1 MPLISIVV
9 PVYGVEAYLR
19 PCLDSILAQSF
30 ADFEVVAIDDSSP
43 DRSGEIIDE
52 YSARDRRVRSVHLSR
67 NVGLGRARNVGL
79 ALARGTYTWFVDSDD
94 WIAAGAL
101 AAIGE
106 RVESTKPDVLM
117 VDYARS
123 FLNGSTKRNVLGQL
137 LAQAPETFHIDDYP
151 ELLRTFGVAWNKVV
165 RTEFLREAEIPFPF
179 GWYEDIPFTFPL
191 LAKANRIS
199 TLDRVCLLY
208 RQRRHG
214 NILGSAS
221 ARHGE
226 LLDQYELALARLDA
240 ASHSSNSTGVAAIA
254 GVRTATP
261 VELRREVVKAYL
273 RETAVGHGLLVLNA
287 EGRLPWPERPA
298 FFQRLVEFARR
309 HGLRPHGIKQ
319 RLQMSGAWKWYPQ
332 AKKVWKTRPRKDQV
346 TRKLRRLPGLVH
358 YWWQRRQPLEDLAV
372 YSSYWGRAYECN
384 PAAIHA
390 KAKELAPHVRG
401 VWAVTPEHVV
411 RMPQDVEHVVVG
423 SFGYYR
429 AMARAKW
436 AIYNDN
442 LEGEIVKRPGS
453 IHVQTHHGTPLKH
466 MGVDEPGVDVQKLL
480 KRCDR
485 WDFSLSANHY
495 SSEIWARAYPA
506 RFETLEYGY
515 PRNDVLVHAPAAPG
529 TGMVLYAPTF
539 RPGAQPPVLLGVNV
553 IVKHHYFD
561 EAHPQPRIERL
572 MLAADVLITDY
583 SSVMFDFALLDRPI
597 VIYAPDWESYV
608 RERGVYFDLM
618 REAPGPVAT
627 TLAELQEIFD
637 SGAVWGFA
645 AERAAFRERFCQF
658 DDGKAAER
666 LVRKVFLS

>member
-30 ADFEVVAIDDSSP
+30 ADFEVIAIDDCSP
-43 DRSGEIIDE
+43 DRSSEIIDE
-52 YSARDRRVRSVHLSR
+52 YSARDSRVRPVHLSR

-94 WIAAGAL
+94 WITAGAL
-101 AAIGE
+101 AAIAE
-106 RVESTKPDVLM
+106 RIESTKPDVLM

-123 FLNGSTKRNVLGQL
+123 LLDGSTKRNAEGHL
-137 LAQAPETFHIDDYP
+137 LSHAPETFHIDDYP

-191 LAKANRIS
+191 LAKASRIS

-226 LLDQYELALARLDA
+226 LFDQYELALARLA
-240 ASHSSNSTGVAAIA
+240 EGS
-254 GVRTATP
+254 
-261 VELRREVVKAYL
+261 VKAHL

-287 EGRLPWPERPA
+287 EGRLPGSERPA
-298 FFQRLVEFARR
+298 FFRRLVQFARR
-309 HGLRPHGIKQ
+309 HGLRPHGIKE
-319 RLQMSGAWKWYPQ
+319 RLQMSGAWRWYPQ
-332 AKKVWKTRPRKDQV
+332 AKKVWKTRPSKGQV
-346 TRKLRRLPGLVH
+346 TRKLRRLPGLVY

-401 VWAVTPEHVV
+401 VWVVAPEHAAT
-411 RMPQDVEHVVVG
+411 MPHDVEFVLIG
-423 SFGYYR
+423 SFGYYQ
-429 AMARAKW
+429 AMARARW

-453 IHVQTHHGTPLKH
+453 THVQTHHGTPLKH
-466 MGVDEPGVDVQKLL
+466 MGVDEPGVDVEKLL

-485 WDFSLSANHY
+485 WDFSLSANRY

-506 RFETLEYGY
+506 RFETLEYGS
-515 PRNDVLVHAPAAPG
+515 PRNDVLANAPAAPVTG
-529 TGMVLYAPTF
+529 TVLYAPTF

-553 IVKHHYFD
+553 IVKPHYFD
-561 EAHPQPRIERL
+561 EAHPQPRIEKLL
-572 MLAADVLITDY
+572 MAADVLITDY

-597 VIYAPDWESYV
+597 VIYAPDWASYV
-608 RERGVYFDLM
+608 RQRGVYFDLL

-627 TLAELQEIFD
+627 TLTQLQEIFD

-645 AERAAFRERFCQF
+645 AQRAAFRARFCQF

-666 LVRKVFLS
+666 VVRKVFLS